1 MIHVRKFQQVSAI
14 LAAVVLLSGLAACQS
29 SGLGTASLPTPPSVP
44 MTTLQWPATTVAN
57 AGGYPAVPAILP
69 KPLVLGPAYPAV
81 IPIAWQRTEPWIRV
95 KITRQSPVRPW
106 INPTLYRGR
115 IEIDRLP
122 DGHYIALNVLP
133 IEDYLAGVLS
143 RELYGN
149 WLPATYD
156 AQAIAARTYA
166 LYQMETFG
174 KTHPWDV
181 TGNQNSQM
189 YGGRN
194 AETLRAWN
202 AVRATWGEVMMATKD
217 GTTGVFCAYYSACN
231 GGAIQSAA
239 DAWGDQPLRELGAR
253 VTGDLDDQC
262 RLFSWPTMRISK
274 AFVHEAVTSWG
285 QRNKL
290 PYLADLG
297 PISDV
302 EITRYNRI
310 TNRPEIITLIDVHG
324 HIGKLRA
331 EEFRLAL
338 LMDPNRR
345 VKAPPSSFFKIRN
358 DGAYI
363 LLVDGHGYG
372 HGVGL
377 SQWGAQAL
385 AQRGYA
391 GDYILSYFYPGGRI
405 RKLW

>member
-1 MIHVRKFQQVSAI
+1 MIHLRKFRQVSAI
-14 LAAVVLLSGLAACQS
+14 LAAAVSLFVLAACQT
-29 SGLGTASLPTPPSVP
+29 SGLGTASLPAPPSAP
-44 MTTLQWPATTVAN
+44 MGTMQWPATTAVN
-57 AGGYPAVPAILP
+57 ARGYPAVPAILP

-81 IPIAWQRTEPWIRV
+81 IPVAWQRTEPWIRV

-106 INPTLYRGR
+106 INPILYRGR

-122 DGHYIALNVLP
+122 DGRYIALNVLP

-174 KTHPWDV
+174 KTHAWDV

-194 AETLRAWN
+194 AETPRAWN
-202 AVRATWGEVMMATKD
+202 AVRATWGQVMMATKD
-217 GTTGVFCAYYSACN
+217 GMTGIFCAYYSACN

-239 DAWGDQPLRELGAR
+239 DAWGDQPLPELGAR

-274 AFVHEAVTSWG
+274 AFVRQAVTWWG

-324 HIGKLRA
+324 HIGKMRA

-385 AQRGYA
+385 AQRGYS
-391 GDYILSYFYPGGRI
+391 GDYILSYFYPGERI
-405 RKLW
+405 HKLW

>member
-217 GTTGVFCAYYSACN
+217 GTTGVFCAYYS
-231 GGAIQSAA
+231 
-239 DAWGDQPLRELGAR
+239 
-253 VTGDLDDQC
+253 
-262 RLFSWPTMRISK
+262 
-274 AFVHEAVTSWG
+274 
-285 QRNKL
+285 
-290 PYLADLG
+290 
-297 PISDV
+297 
-302 EITRYNRI
+302 
-310 TNRPEIITLIDVHG
+310 
-324 HIGKLRA
+324 
-331 EEFRLAL
+331 
-338 LMDPNRR
+338 
-345 VKAPPSSFFKIRN
+345 
-358 DGAYI
+358 
-363 LLVDGHGYG
+363 
-372 HGVGL
+372 
-377 SQWGAQAL
+377 
-385 AQRGYA
+385 
-391 GDYILSYFYPGGRI
+391 
-405 RKLW
+405 